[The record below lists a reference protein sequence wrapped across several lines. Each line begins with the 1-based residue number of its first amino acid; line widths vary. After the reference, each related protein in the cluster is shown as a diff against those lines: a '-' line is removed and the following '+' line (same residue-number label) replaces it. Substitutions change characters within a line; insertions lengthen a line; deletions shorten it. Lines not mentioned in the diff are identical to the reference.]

1 MTNSIKLKI
10 LSACVALC
18 LIIIAGLGYST
29 WTLHDKVNQLENT
42 HASTY
47 NPAAPLISPVPK
59 SDKHWNG
66 IWDDFNSMPRDF
78 SQMDKWMGDM
88 MNKMR
93 SGRSMFQQPGYDMLD
108 QSSTIEIEENEHE
121 YRVIIEMFE
130 GEEVE
135 LNTEISDG
143 VLSVSGRVKNSA
155 SDKGASLFSQS
166 QFLSEFSRTF
176 VLDEPI
182 DQAGME
188 VVNEKGKTIVVVPKV
203 VS

>member
-1 MTNSIKLKI
+1 MTNSIKLKF
-10 LSACVALC
+10 LSSCVALC
-18 LIIIAGLGYST
+18 LAVIAGLGYST

-42 HASTY
+42 HKSTY
-47 NPAAPLISPVPK
+47 SPAAPLMSPVPK

-66 IWDDFNSMPRDF
+66 IWGGFNSMPRDF
-78 SQMDKWMGDM
+78 SQMDKWMDDM
-88 MNKMR
+88 MNSMR
-93 SGRSMFQQPGYDMLD
+93 SGRPLLQQPGYDMLD
-108 QSSTIEIEENEHE
+108 QSPTIEFGDNEHE

-143 VLSVSGRVKNSA
+143 VLSVSGKVKNSA
-155 SDKGASLFSQS
+155 SDKGTSLFSQS

-176 VLDEPI
+176 VLDQPI

-188 VVNEKGKTIVVVPKV
+188 VVNEKGKTVIVVLKV